1 MKKILP
7 LIFLFTVHTFAEEE
21 ILNAEGPIPSKPH
34 GFVKETAPSKEENTS
49 KKTTLSQESN
59 FVEETTS
66 NKQQILYLAQAQ
78 DCKES
83 LALYRKYAQ
92 KLGRHDFEIL
102 QQMASI
108 ILEQNLRSATPEK
121 QILAIFGYSIGGLTA
136 PSNFLEQAL
145 TSSDLQA
152 QLAALQYLAR
162 MQEDSSDFLL
172 NKAMSSEF
180 LLTRLEAAFLL
191 AQRKAKSA
199 TGQIESLMYRLPVP
213 MRSFFPEFF
222 AIIGTSEAIHVL
234 RHLMDDS
241 FHPTRIEAILSAARH
256 GRDDLLPPIR
266 AASTHLNS
274 AEQEACAAAL
284 GYLKDMKSI
293 KKLKK
298 LTTHS
303 SPLVQ
308 LAALHS
314 LFLLGDGKAANLIA
328 KEAKKENI
336 FAISLLAEIPG
347 QEEILA
353 ALLSHDSTQV
363 RFNAALALLQR
374 KDSRSVPVLLEFLI
388 RDSRDLGF
396 QVQQSTGSSMRS
408 WKVLPSSSLRAENS
422 FYDIRALTLA
432 LKELILM
439 ESIELPEPDFLT
451 LAGYIFTTRQHD
463 LIPKLVSLLETLRT
477 PEAIALL
484 KKQSVAAGA
493 PLIRTYCNLALLRIG
508 EPGPYKQVIQDF
520 VKQSRS
526 HELIRF
532 RSALPWNLRLV
543 SSPYSLTPEESS
555 ALLIHSY
562 ETLASLQEPETI
574 DFLLE
579 AIELGNPQNRPVL
592 AGILLHT
599 LH

>member
-1 MKKILP
+1 MC
-7 LIFLFTVHTFAEEE
+7 
-21 ILNAEGPIPSKPH
+21 S
-34 GFVKETAPSKEENTS
+34 GFRISERYEVDQ
-49 KKTTLSQESN
+49 KT
-59 FVEETTS
+59 
-66 NKQQILYLAQAQ
+66 
-78 DCKES
+78 
-83 LALYRKYAQ
+83 Q
-92 KLGRHDFEIL
+92 KL
-102 QQMASI
+102 
-108 ILEQNLRSATPEK
+108 
-121 QILAIFGYSIGGLTA
+121 
-136 PSNFLEQAL
+136 
-145 TSSDLQA
+145 TS
-152 QLAALQYLAR
+152 
-162 MQEDSSDFLL
+162 
-172 NKAMSSEF
+172 
-180 LLTRLEAAFLL
+180 
-191 AQRKAKSA
+191 
-199 TGQIESLMYRLPVP
+199 
-213 MRSFFPEFF
+213 
-222 AIIGTSEAIHVL
+222 
-234 RHLMDDS
+234 
-241 FHPTRIEAILSAARH
+241 
-256 GRDDLLPPIR
+256 
-266 AASTHLNS
+266 
-274 AEQEACAAAL
+274 
-284 GYLKDMKSI
+284 
-293 KKLKK
+293 
-298 LTTHS
+298 HS

-314 LFLLGDGKAANLIA
+314 LFLLGDDKAAHYIA

-347 QEEILA
+347 QEETLA
-353 ALLSHDSTQV
+353 ALLPHDSMQV

-374 KDSRSVPVLLEFLI
+374 KDARSVPVLLEFLI

-408 WKVLPSSSLRAENS
+408 WKVLPSSSHRAENS

-451 LAGYIFTTRQHD
+451 LAGYVFMTKQHD
-463 LIPKLVSLLETLRT
+463 LVPRLVSLLETLRT
-477 PEAIALL
+477 PNAIALL
-484 KKQSVAAGA
+484 QKQSLAAGA

-508 EPGPYKQVIQDF
+508 EPGPYKQLIQEF

-543 SSPYSLTPEESS
+543 ESPYSLTPEESS

-579 AIELGNPQNRPVL
+579 ALELGNPQNRPVL